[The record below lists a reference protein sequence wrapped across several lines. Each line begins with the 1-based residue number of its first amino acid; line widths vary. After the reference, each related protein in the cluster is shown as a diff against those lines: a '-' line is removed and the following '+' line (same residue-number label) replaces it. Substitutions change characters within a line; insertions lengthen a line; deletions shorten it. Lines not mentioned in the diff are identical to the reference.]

1 MCRASGNILRGAL
14 PALLLALLVLILDR
28 LGAVSELTLF
38 VLAGAALVP
47 LSWLIGEATDNLA
60 RHTGPGI
67 GGFLNATFGNAPELI
82 IAIIAVSG
90 GLATVVR
97 ASLVGSIA
105 SNLLLVLGFTLLL
118 GQRGS
123 IDRPSANISLGFVGF
138 TTVAV
143 LVTAVPGFHGDP

>member
-1 MCRASGNILRGAL
+1 MRRAGANIANGVLL
-14 PALLLALLVLILDR
+14 TLLLLAPLVVVLDR
-28 LGAVSELTLF
+28 LDAVGDLTLF
-38 VLAGAALVP
+38 VLAGAALIP

-90 GLATVVR
+90 GLTAIVR

-105 SNLLLVLGFTLLL
+105 GLPTSRSAWSDSLPFSCSSPPC
-118 GQRGS
+118 RGS
-123 IDRPSANISLGFVGF
+123 TAIRNAARLPSSRFPL
-138 TTVAV
+138 
-143 LVTAVPGFHGDP
+143 PYCC